1 MLTVAEIKEV
11 KFDRA
16 IGGYKPDDVD
26 VFLDK
31 IEADY
36 AAFERIIKE
45 YELKVETLN
54 SEIEG
59 FKNSQSSIQS
69 VLVSAQRLADQIVN
83 EAKERSQEI
92 IKQAENNIISITA
105 REKELSSAFELKAQE
120 QKSTLEKELAEMIK
134 SAQEKAEVITAGAEE
149 RVKHQQMLFDRLK
162 LEISAFKTGISA
174 KYKEHIEM
182 LSKLPDSVP
191 ADPAYIAEALA
202 ASFDKIR
209 EESKQPELEEAIVT
223 ETVKTTE
230 EEPKGFVVEE
240 ISDETE
246 EEDI

>member
-1 MLTVAEIKEV
+1 
-11 KFDRA
+11 
-16 IGGYKPDDVD
+16 
-26 VFLDK
+26 
-31 IEADY
+31 
-36 AAFERIIKE
+36 
-45 YELKVETLN
+45 
-54 SEIEG
+54 
-59 FKNSQSSIQS
+59 
-69 VLVSAQRLADQIVN
+69 
-83 EAKERSQEI
+83 
-92 IKQAENNIISITA
+92 
-105 REKELSSAFELKAQE
+105 
-120 QKSTLEKELAEMIK
+120 
-134 SAQEKAEVITAGAEE
+134 
-149 RVKHQQMLFDRLK
+149 MLFDRLK

-240 ISDETE
+240 IYDETE